1 MVTKLPLQ
9 TRRPSY
15 DHEDAIFP
23 KLKFGK
29 REKRRRVSANYNLV
43 DVLAVLAE
51 LHAEDLA
58 EGYRLDV
65 ADLYSS

>member
-1 MVTKLPLQ
+1 M
-9 TRRPSY
+9 
-15 DHEDAIFP
+15 IN
-23 KLKFGK
+23 LKFGK
-29 REKRRRVSANYNLV
+29 REKRRRVSTNYNLV